1 MIFARGQLAA
11 RPKRDMLDIRKAAF
25 QTLQPV

>member
-1 MIFARGQLAA
+1 MIFSPRGMAA

-25 QTLQPV
+25 QTLHLV